1 MKSFNSLF
9 FSFQVRSRMSTNY
22 SRVPL
27 SVAEED
33 RENEVSDSK
42 FLLSSDLDDDYSDN
56 VMPKV

>member
-1 MKSFNSLF
+1 
-9 FSFQVRSRMSTNY
+9 MSTNY